1 MWPGPLLGFLSIV
14 FMDLLDIWSPHY
26 HNNWYCLSSIVS
38 QLSFVDVKNINRLGR
53 WTSFCDIVTG
63 TGIMFLAIVVCIKC
77 NCYYNT
83 DFERIRIFV
92 LFNCL
97 YTNRFSLWA
106 FVSGSFPVCFFC
118 RHIKCTCILELSI
131 INEIR
136 AWPHWK
142 LLLAFFS

>member
-53 WTSFCDIVTG
+53 WTSFCDIVVG
-63 TGIMFLAIVVCIKC
+63 MFLAIVVCIKY

-83 DFERIRIFV
+83 YLNELGLFRIV
-92 LFNCL
+92 
-97 YTNRFSLWA
+97 
-106 FVSGSFPVCFFC
+106 
-118 RHIKCTCILELSI
+118 
-131 INEIR
+131 
-136 AWPHWK
+136 
-142 LLLAFFS
+142 